1 MESITI
7 YKIDEIYMKIVGE
20 RSVLQDISEEF
31 TFFADNYKFM
41 KKYKSG
47 IWDGKIRLL
56 NPLNGR
62 LYVGLLHR
70 LFKVCKELDYKV
82 KFDNI
87 SDFSLN
93 QLSIEDVKDFIQNIN
108 LPFSPREY
116 QVNSLY
122 DCIQKKRLVVLS
134 PTGSGKSL
142 IIYMFIRWF
151 LSQHPNEKMMLI
163 VPNVS
168 LVHQIYNDF
177 EDYSSDNLWD
187 VEKFCQKIYSGQ
199 EKLVEKNVA
208 ITTWQS
214 IYRLPPSYFKA
225 YRGVIVDEAHQ
236 AKASSLTNILGK
248 MRYAEYRIGTT
259 GTLDDINV
267 HQLTL
272 EGLFGVVR
280 NHVTTKK
287 LIDDNYLSD
296 FKIKFITL
304 KYPEDEC
311 KEVCKM
317 DYVDEIDFILDHPK
331 RNKFIKNLCGHL
343 KGNTLVLY
351 TYVEKHGDLLSEILE
366 ELPDKEVFYIHG
378 KIDAKI
384 REKVRKK
391 VEDMDNALILA
402 SYGTFSTGINIKNL
416 HNVIFASPTKSK
428 IRSLQ
433 SIGRGLRLGD
443 DKESCILFDLCDD
456 FSFKKKTNYMIKHGT
471 ERMKIYIK
479 EDFEIESV
487 TVSFTEN

>member
-1 MESITI
+1 MTI
-7 YKIDEIYMKIVGE
+7 FY
-20 RSVLQDISEEF
+20 
-31 TFFADNYKFM
+31 
-41 KKYKSG
+41 
-47 IWDGKIRLL
+47 
-56 NPLNGR
+56 
-62 LYVGLLHR
+62 
-70 LFKVCKELDYKV
+70 
-82 KFDNI
+82 
-87 SDFSLN
+87 
-93 QLSIEDVKDFIQNIN
+93 FIQNIN

-151 LSQHPNEKMMLI
+151 LSQHANEKIMLI

-199 EKLVEKNVA
+199 EKSVEKNIA

-280 NHVTTKK
+280 NHVTTKN
-287 LIDDNYLSD
+287 LIDNNL
-296 FKIKFITL
+296 KFRSMI
-304 KYPEDEC
+304 
-311 KEVCKM
+311 
-317 DYVDEIDFILDHPK
+317 
-331 RNKFIKNLCGHL
+331 
-343 KGNTLVLY
+343 
-351 TYVEKHGDLLSEILE
+351 
-366 ELPDKEVFYIHG
+366 LPDTFIDHDKPDIMYKNAGLDARNIENKVF
-378 KIDAKI
+378 DTLNS
-384 REKVRKK
+384 KVIIKK
-391 VEDMDNALILA
+391 SN
-402 SYGTFSTGINIKNL
+402 
-416 HNVIFASPTKSK
+416 
-428 IRSLQ
+428 
-433 SIGRGLRLGD
+433 
-443 DKESCILFDLCDD
+443 
-456 FSFKKKTNYMIKHGT
+456 
-471 ERMKIYIK
+471 
-479 EDFEIESV
+479 
-487 TVSFTEN
+487 